1 MWYWLVGYTVAVCVC
16 VCDIDWDQ
24 IGRFDNERSSAYWNP
39 LSSTPSALNTEALSL
54 FASPALIPHPFISF
68 VHPIPLSFS
77 HTDFPC
83 PFTLLHISSSHRN
96 PYLPVNAHVCIEG
109 GNVLDLLRLILLKV
123 FGIILSAER
132 RGRKTSIRSHKIN
145 RETDF
150 WWACVHAA
158 PPFVNVCVWART
170 RVYMWTVQDHLK
182 GVESPL
188 GLVQTKLSSAD
199 S

>member
-1 MWYWLVGYTVAVCVC
+1 MREARHTEIPWVQHHLLS
-16 VCDIDWDQ
+16 IQ
-24 IGRFDNERSSAYWNP
+24 KRSLSLPLP
-39 LSSTPSALNTEALSL
+39 LSFL
-54 FASPALIPHPFISF
+54 
-68 VHPIPLSFS
+68 IPLSLLSTRSPFHS